1 MIYLDYNAT
10 TPVDEQVLDAM
21 LPYFSQKFG
30 NAASATHVYGM
41 QAKQAVDAAR
51 HSIAKQINSSPEE
64 ITFTSGSTEAINLAI
79 KGVWNLYQNK
89 GKHIITVKTEHNA
102 VLDTCHFLSG
112 KGALVTYLDV
122 DANGLIDL
130 NQLESAITPQTVL
143 VAVMYANNETGVVQ
157 PVREIA
163 DIIHQKNSIFFCDAT
178 QAIGKIPVDVDKDG
192 IDMLCISG
200 HKIYAPKG
208 VGCLY
213 TRRKN
218 PRVSLEPLIHGGGH
232 EQGKRSGTLNVPGI
246 VALGK
251 AVELFAFD
259 ISLEKLRNEFEFSLM
274 QHFGNLIQINGKNAP
289 RIPNTSNIEFPF
301 KAADFIRQTK
311 TKLAVST
318 GSACTSAENKPSHV
332 LTAMGLSKEN
342 AERCIR
348 FSLGKYTTP
357 ADIQSTIEII
367 KQIQV
372 MKYD

>member
-1 MIYLDYNAT
+1 
-10 TPVDEQVLDAM
+10 
-21 LPYFSQKFG
+21 
-30 NAASATHVYGM
+30 
-41 QAKQAVDAAR
+41 
-51 HSIAKQINSSPEE
+51 
-64 ITFTSGSTEAINLAI
+64 
-79 KGVWNLYQNK
+79 
-89 GKHIITVKTEHNA
+89 
-102 VLDTCHFLSG
+102 
-112 KGALVTYLDV
+112 
-122 DANGLIDL
+122 LIDL
-130 NQLESAITPQTVL
+130 NQLVSAITPQTVL

-157 PVREIA
+157 PIREIA

-218 PRVSLEPLIHGGGH
+218 PRVRH

-274 QHFGNLIQINGKNAP
+274 QHFGNLIQINGKNAL